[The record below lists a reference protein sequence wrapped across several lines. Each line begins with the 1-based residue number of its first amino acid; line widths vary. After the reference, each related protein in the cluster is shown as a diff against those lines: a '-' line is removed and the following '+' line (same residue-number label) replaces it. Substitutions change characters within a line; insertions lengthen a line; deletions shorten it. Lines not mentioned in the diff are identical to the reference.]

1 MCVCVRVV
9 GGWWVV
15 RGGAGWQCL
24 GKKGSNSR
32 GVVWVVAVFV
42 SYERLDEH

>member
-1 MCVCVRVV
+1 M
-9 GGWWVV
+9 VV
-15 RGGAGWQCL
+15 RSGAGWQCL

-42 SYERLDEH
+42 SYERLDTE